1 MADVDAVQKRH
12 DVNDEENRP
21 DNQIQFEQ
29 ELALRFGIDG
39 YLVGILG
46 DGVGARGRFW
56 WRDGIVTGAG
66 TTTALAELQL
76 LLHVF
81 FRV

>member
-46 DGVGARGRFW
+46 D
-56 WRDGIVTGAG
+56 
-66 TTTALAELQL
+66 
-76 LLHVF
+76 
-81 FRV
+81 